1 MAMTEPSQSFGPG
14 AAPSGAAAA
23 LPPSETVRVW
33 DPFVRLF
40 HWSLVGLVAVSFAT
54 GDEFERMHI
63 ATGYGVAGLVVL
75 RLVWGVFGSRHARF
89 GDFVRVG
96 VECEIAVRLARDL
109 VPGEAPF
116 TADSVTAAIDA
127 YHPAIEIVDDRYVK
141 WETAGAPTHLNFWVM
156 TQDGVRHLIQGGLAQ
171 ELNLA
176 TGLPVPGEPGVYQA
190 RLSMAQNMLYTVVVF
205 SEGSHHLFDVCGV
218 ARVKPIGCFERHLRH
233 VETFR

>member
-89 GDFVRVG
+89 GDFVRGPRTTV
-96 VECEIAVRLARDL
+96 AYVRAAFRGRAARHL
-109 VPGEAPF
+109 GHNP
-116 TADSVTAAIDA
+116 
-127 YHPAIEIVDDRYVK
+127 
-141 WETAGAPTHLNFWVM
+141 AGAAMIVAILALLAGISLTGVLMTTDAFWGAKWVEEIHEALANSLAVLIALHVA
-156 TQDGVRHLIQGGLAQ
+156 GVVASSLAHG
-171 ELNLA
+171 ENLVRA
-176 TGLPVPGEPGVYQA
+176 MVTG
-190 RLSMAQNMLYTVVVF
+190 RKRRS
-205 SEGSHHLFDVCGV
+205 
-218 ARVKPIGCFERHLRH
+218 
-233 VETFR
+233 

>member
-89 GDFVRVG
+89 GDFVRGPRTTGSACLLYPSDAAAERSRV
-96 VECEIAVRLARDL
+96 DL
-109 VPGEAPF
+109 
-116 TADSVTAAIDA
+116 
-127 YHPAIEIVDDRYVK
+127 
-141 WETAGAPTHLNFWVM
+141 
-156 TQDGVRHLIQGGLAQ
+156 GG
-171 ELNLA
+171 
-176 TGLPVPGEPGVYQA
+176 
-190 RLSMAQNMLYTVVVF
+190 R
-205 SEGSHHLFDVCGV
+205 
-218 ARVKPIGCFERHLRH
+218 RIIKKKK
-233 VETFR
+233 